1 MLQIFVTYI
10 VISLVFGFIGIA
22 NANTDKLNYAM
33 VIALLMLVI
42 SPIVA
47 HCCGLL

>member
-1 MLQIFVTYI
+1 MLPIFLVYI
-10 VISLVFGFIGIA
+10 VISLVFSFIGMA
-22 NANTDKLNYAM
+22 NANANKFNYSM